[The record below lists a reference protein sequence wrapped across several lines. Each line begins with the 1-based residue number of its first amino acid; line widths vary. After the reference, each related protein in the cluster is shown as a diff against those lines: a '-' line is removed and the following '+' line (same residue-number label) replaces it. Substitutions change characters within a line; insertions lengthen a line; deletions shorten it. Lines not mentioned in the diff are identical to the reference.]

1 MSGDVNYTIRSSL
14 SAPLFLQKMTGP
26 TLTNHTIIAGFGVPG
41 RSAVEWLVE
50 RGLPYCVV
58 ELNPQTVQRCGKS
71 VPHIIAGTIASEA
84 IQREA
89 GIETASQLILA
100 IPDDQAV
107 LEAVRIARQLNPTVQ
122 IIARC
127 AFTSA
132 GLEAS
137 RRGADQVVVAER
149 VVAGELVRILE
160 QRSSPLNS
168 IDSQ

>member
-1 MSGDVNYTIRSSL
+1 MNAD
-14 SAPLFLQKMTGP
+14 P
-26 TLTNHTIIAGFGVPG
+26 LTNHTIVAGFGVPG
-41 RSAVEWLVE
+41 RMAAEWLAE

-71 VPHIIAGTIASEA
+71 VLHIIAGSIANEA

-100 IPDDQAV
+100 VPDDQAV
-107 LEAVRIARQLNPTVQ
+107 LEAVRIARRINPTVQ

-132 GLEAS
+132 GLEAA

-160 QRSSPLNS
+160 QRTSPLNPTES
-168 IDSQ
+168 H